1 MKVGIISYSLTGNN
15 ETLAS
20 GLASA
25 FSAEHI
31 RISETRSRSM
41 STSILDMLFNRVPK
55 IIFHFTEVAAYD
67 LILFVGPVWAGKVAS
82 PFRACFRQLQSR
94 IGNYAFVS
102 ISGGALGPNPKL
114 SQDLVKWL
122 KKNPVSVIDL
132 HIADLLPK
140 TKKLK
145 TSDTG
150 AYRISKD
157 DARRLTATVVTE
169 LRKVIG

>member
-25 FSAEHI
+25 FGAEHI
-31 RISETRSRSM
+31 RISETRARSM
-41 STSILDMLFNRVPK
+41 RTSILDMLFNRIPQ
-55 IIFHFTEVAAYD
+55 INFHFTEVSAYE
-67 LILFVGPVWAGKVAS
+67 LIVFVGPVWAGKVAS

-102 ISGGALGPNPKL
+102 ISGGAMGANPKL
-114 SQDLVKWL
+114 SSDLVKWL
-122 KKNPVSVIDL
+122 KKIPISVIDL

-140 TKKLK
+140 GKKPK
-145 TSDTG
+145 ATDTS

-157 DARRLTATVVTE
+157 DARKLTATVETE
-169 LRKVIG
+169 LRKIIG